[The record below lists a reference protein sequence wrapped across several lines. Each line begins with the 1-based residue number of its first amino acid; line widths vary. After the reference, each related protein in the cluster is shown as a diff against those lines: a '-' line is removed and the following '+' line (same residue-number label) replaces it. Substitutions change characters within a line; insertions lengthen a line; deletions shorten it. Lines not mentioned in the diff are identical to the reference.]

1 MDETKKA
8 SPRIILSDMKLGELS
23 DEQLDVYRR
32 VCSALSFAY
41 GRDMSLPETRAKL
54 DFLMELDEKR
64 AELEET
70 CVALREDALGT
81 YEILRKQLIKD
92 PKYKKTLLRGVDKLK
107 ELMDQ
112 HMEDPKKSIL
122 KITFSNETRKLT
134 DEEIKAQKLP
144 DESTEF
150 TGIMIVTVVM
160 DAGERTIF

>member
-1 MDETKKA
+1 MEKEQKEIRVVLTDK
-8 SPRIILSDMKLGELS
+8 KLGELS
-23 DEQLDVYRR
+23 DEQLDIYRR
-32 VCSALSFAY
+32 FCSAVSFAY
-41 GRDMSLPETRAKL
+41 GRDVTLPEARAKL

-70 CVALREDALGT
+70 CVKLREDALGT

-134 DEEIKAQKLP
+134 AEEIKEHEVP
-144 DESTEF
+144 EESTEF
-150 TGIMIVTVVM
+150 TGIMIVTVVL
-160 DAGERTIF
+160 DTGEKKIF